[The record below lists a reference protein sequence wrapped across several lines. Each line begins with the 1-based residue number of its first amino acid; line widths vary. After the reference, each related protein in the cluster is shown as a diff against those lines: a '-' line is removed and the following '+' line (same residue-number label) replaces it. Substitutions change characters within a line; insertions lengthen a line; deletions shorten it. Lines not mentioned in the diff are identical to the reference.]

1 MTDRLR
7 TVIESVAQ
15 LPPNE
20 QLELIEEI
28 SRSLRSHY
36 QPKLI
41 RGHVTEFAQ
50 SDAVPGHI
58 KRTEPLQDLSQ
69 CKAAFWPDDE
79 TADDIND
86 FIEQQR
92 QEDLLR
98 EQNEY
103 SAA

>member
-7 TVIESVAQ
+7 AVIDSVAQ

-28 SRSLRSHY
+28 SRSLKNQY
-36 QPKLI
+36 QPKVM
-41 RGHVTEFAQ
+41 RGRLEEF
-50 SDAVPGHI
+50 VPAESVSIPI
-58 KRTEPLQDLSQ
+58 KRTPPVQDLAQ
-69 CKAAFWPDDE
+69 LKADFWPEEE
-79 TADDIND
+79 TADDINA

-92 QEDLLR
+92 REDLLR

-103 SAA
+103 GAA